1 MTPNQLIDAL
11 KRLPPEV
18 MDRPIMDDDDTIA
31 PGWSLAPADICIG
44 TGEFL
49 TNGDVGVIPDPDK
62 DPDEDLKDVTPLEE
76 YFERIRQAYGIEL
89 VGTVELRD
97 ARNEA
102 DDRKGRGGQLE
113 DKENGYDA

>member
-1 MTPNQLIDAL
+1 M
-11 KRLPPEV
+11 
-18 MDRPIMDDDDTIA
+18 
-31 PGWSLAPADICIG
+31 
-44 TGEFL
+44 
-49 TNGDVGVIPDPDK
+49 
-62 DPDEDLKDVTPLEE
+62 TPLEE

-113 DKENGYDA
+113 DKENGYDT